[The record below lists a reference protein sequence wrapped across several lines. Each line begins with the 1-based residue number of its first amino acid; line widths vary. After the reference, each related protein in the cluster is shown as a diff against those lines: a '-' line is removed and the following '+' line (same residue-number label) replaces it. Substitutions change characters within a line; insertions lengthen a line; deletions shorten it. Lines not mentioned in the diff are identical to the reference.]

1 MLLRKSSRI
10 GLESIEVFDVVC
22 AHGIFAIQ
30 PLDGAMWLGEGGQR
44 QELSQFYLSKANPAG
59 SLLRGSRKAL
69 GSYS

>member
-30 PLDGAMWLGEGGQR
+30 PLDGAMWLGEGG
-44 QELSQFYLSKANPAG
+44 
-59 SLLRGSRKAL
+59 
-69 GSYS
+69 